1 MRRLT
6 LPEWAAVADIVGT
19 VAVVVSLLFLAYTIE
34 QNTAVTQSANDNFLY
49 ELDDRQQADVALTED
64 LATIFLK
71 HYNGEQLSGIDEFR
85 LRRQVIRQLS
95 AWELEFARHKE
106 GLLSDEKWKNWNGYY
121 SINMRNDYPEE
132 WWADLRKY
140 YGAEFAENVDAVY
153 EDN

>member
-1 MRRLT
+1 MKRLT

-64 LATIFLK
+64 LATIFQK
-71 HYNGEQLSGIDEFR
+71 HYNGEELSGIDEFR
-85 LRRQVIRQLS
+85 VRRQVIRQLS
-95 AWELEFARHKE
+95 AWELAFDRHEE
-106 GLLSDEKWKNWNGYY
+106 GLLSDEKWKNWNRYY
-121 SINMRNDYPEE
+121 SINIRNDFPKE
-132 WWADLRKY
+132 WWADLRRY
-140 YGAEFAENVDAVY
+140 YGTEFAENVDAVY

>member
-34 QNTAVTQSANDNFLY
+34 QNTAVTQSVNDNFLY

-64 LATIFLK
+64 LAIIFLK
-71 HYNGEQLSGIDEFR
+71 HYNGEELSGIDESR

-95 AWELEFARHKE
+95 AWELAFDRHEE
-106 GLLSDEKWKNWNGYY
+106 GLLSDEKWKNWNRYY
-121 SINMRNDYPEE
+121 STNIRNDCPKE